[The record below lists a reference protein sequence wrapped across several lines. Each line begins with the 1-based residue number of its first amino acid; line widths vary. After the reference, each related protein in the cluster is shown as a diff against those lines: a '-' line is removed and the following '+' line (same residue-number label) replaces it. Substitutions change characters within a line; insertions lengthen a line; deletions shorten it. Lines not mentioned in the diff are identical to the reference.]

1 MMELALWRG
10 PACSGGGLAGKEGS
24 WAEGRLGGRDKT
36 AASRGCSGWEVV
48 APEQALRTPISARHL
63 AVAAGALRANSCC
76 NRHLSASYLPVG
88 KGAGA

>member
-36 AASRGCSGWEVV
+36 AASRGCSDREEVV
-48 APEQALRTPISARHL
+48 QEQALSAPISARHL
-63 AVAAGALRANSCC
+63 QRSAGANCLIPPCIKDLRAS
-76 NRHLSASYLPVG
+76 HPPVG
-88 KGAGA
+88 IGAGA